1 MRETEIMCV
10 VEKNKNKNKGGAQG
24 RVTCA
29 SASLDHIYR
38 LKLEA
43 EYEVDDLD

>member
-10 VEKNKNKNKGGAQG
+10 VEKNKNKGGAQG